1 MIHMIQKAKDQVLA
15 LTNAAYEAAVAAGKL
30 PADVAVRANV
40 EIPKDPTNGDYTT
53 TFALAAAKAMKKSPR
68 EIAGVLLENLNLT
81 DSYFASA
88 DVYKRQVEERRVVVL
103 CYLPGYGNVIPE
115 VVEPPEEEQH
125 SQKGQGG
132 DLVLIP
138 VGEPLFQQ
146 VVEQSGERHAQS

>member
-68 EIAGVLLENLNLT
+68 EIAGVLGISR
-81 DSYFASA
+81 SYVSRIEKKAIEKLRCQFE
-88 DVYKRQVEERRVVVL
+88 RGEET
-103 CYLPGYGNVIPE
+103 G
-115 VVEPPEEEQH
+115 
-125 SQKGQGG
+125 
-132 DLVLIP
+132 
-138 VGEPLFQQ
+138 
-146 VVEQSGERHAQS
+146 SGAITRE